1 MGYSNDQ
8 GYIATSVEELMSV
21 VMTNINTEFDQSY
34 TAETFIGTNFYKNFY
49 AAVQKMQ
56 LNEVK
61 TAEIFLKMQDYFN
74 YTNEK
79 VLRPLVTPAGVVA
92 ALLEAGY
99 VASVKPSENADAGK
113 CFICVDVDD
122 AAPDYDVTK
131 LAICELIKGYIVAG
145 VVPQGTEEELITLT
159 NGQQF
164 PFRYNL
170 PDRTDIKLKLTI
182 TISRNNKFAI
192 DSDADIK
199 AALIANIGAKYGLGL
214 DFEPESYFTIADA
227 PWAADILLEY
237 SLNDGMSWLT
247 AVYES
252 EYDEIF
258 EFDLSDITLVQ
269 S

>member
-1 MGYSNDQ
+1 M
-8 GYIATSVEELMSV
+8 
-21 VMTNINTEFDQSY
+21 
-34 TAETFIGTNFYKNFY
+34 
-49 AAVQKMQ
+49 
-56 LNEVK
+56 
-61 TAEIFLKMQDYFN
+61 
-74 YTNEK
+74 
-79 VLRPLVTPAGVVA
+79 
-92 ALLEAGY
+92 
-99 VASVKPSENADAGK
+99 
-113 CFICVDVDD
+113 
-122 AAPDYDVTK
+122 
-131 LAICELIKGYIVAG
+131 
-145 VVPQGTEEELITLT
+145 
-159 NGQQF
+159 
-164 PFRYNL
+164 
-170 PDRTDIKLKLTI
+170 TI